1 MLIIIVVLADIIIVM
16 PQSVPT
22 LMTFLVL
29 YNFFFFL
36 ELIIAFM
43 FYVGSYAPVT
53 HSSLYSL
60 RNGNYSGQIHIY

>member
-1 MLIIIVVLADIIIVM
+1 MIIVM

-29 YNFFFFL
+29 YHFFFFL

-43 FYVGSYAPVT
+43 FYVDSYVPVI

-60 RNGNYSGQIHIY
+60 RNGNHSGQMHMY